1 MGRKEPGGGKRDRGC
16 CTLWFLVLRRKP
28 ESFPPRFEVAFARGR
43 GLTGCRVLILRWVL
57 LLRSRRRLGSGS
69 RHGDSAT
76 AATVLLPGF
85 AFWGSSWLATEL

>member
-1 MGRKEPGGGKRDRGC
+1 MERKGRGGEEGDRGC
-16 CTLWFLVLRRKP
+16 GTLWFLVLRRKP
-28 ESFPPRFEVAFARGR
+28 ESFPPRFEVAFIRGR
-43 GLTGCRVLILRWVL
+43 GLPECRVLSLRWV

-85 AFWGSSWLATEL
+85 AFWGSSWLTTEL